1 MKVRYKVDLIGYMAE
16 CDANYLRL
24 MKLFPDMANGGER
37 RVGLRHDSEH
47 VLRLIAREQ
56 TAYTTLLELSQGAR
70 DGGRDGWFKLPILM
84 LRLYHDARVAEVLSW
99 EGVRQI
105 RPRYDYPNRQMYH
118 QDEKA
123 QWNRFLGEWLSHCL
137 KYGYHLEPLFGEMPY
152 GWD

>member
-1 MKVRYKVDLIGYMAE
+1 MMKVRYKVDLIGYMAE

-24 MKLFPDMANGGER
+24 MKLFPDMVNGGER
-37 RVGLRHDSEH
+37 RIGLCHDGEH
-47 VLRLIAREQ
+47 VLHLIVREQ
-56 TAYTTLLELSQGAR
+56 TAYTTLLELCQGAR
-70 DGGRDGWFKLPILM
+70 GGGRGGWCNLPVLM

-99 EGVRQI
+99 EGVRQV

-137 KYGYHLEPLFGEMPY
+137 KYGYHPEPLFGEMPY
-152 GWD
+152 G

>member
-16 CDANYLRL
+16 CDANYMRL
-24 MKLFPDMANGGER
+24 MKLFPGMTDGGER
-37 RVGLRHDSEH
+37 RIGLCPDGEH

-70 DGGRDGWFKLPILM
+70 DGGRDGWFKLPILK

-137 KYGYHLEPLFGEMPY
+137 KYGYHLEPLFGETPY
-152 GWD
+152 GCD

>member
-1 MKVRYKVDLIGYMAE
+1 MKVRYKVDL
-16 CDANYLRL
+16 NYLRL

-37 RVGLRHDSEH
+37 RIGLRHDGEH

-70 DGGRDGWFKLPILM
+70 DGGRDSWFKLPILM

-137 KYGYHLEPLFGEMPY
+137 KYGYHLEPLFGETPY
-152 GWD
+152 G